1 MMEENVVASA
11 GASNSM
17 AKNEMIRL
25 IKDIGEIP
33 AQRNTAYEIVRNFE

>member
-11 GASNSM
+11 GARNSM
-17 AKNEMIRL
+17 DSHEMVKL

-33 AQRNTAYEIVRNFE
+33 AQRDTAYNILKIYQ